1 MMLMLL
7 LLPENLGGDDV
18 ICKQESMEG
27 VQKGNMRIVIF
38 IE

>member
-7 LLPENLGGDDV
+7 LLPENHGGDDV